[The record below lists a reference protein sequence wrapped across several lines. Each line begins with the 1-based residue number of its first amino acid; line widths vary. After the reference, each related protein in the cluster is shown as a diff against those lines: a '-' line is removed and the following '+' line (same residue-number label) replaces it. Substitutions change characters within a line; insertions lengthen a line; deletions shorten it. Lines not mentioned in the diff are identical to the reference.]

1 MSKLNNRFQTKLN
14 YKQAG
19 GTLLG
24 LIFGLIIGLAIAVVV
39 AIMITKTPTPFTNKA
54 AKADKPAD
62 AITTPVAPA
71 ASATGTDQLP
81 DPNKSLYG
89 NKDAAKEAAKAFTP
103 ANPANPA
110 IPPAPTDGSPAA
122 VSQAAE
128 KKLDAL
134 VAKAQEKPAPVVDKS
149 TADKAKKVAG
159 DIAEAKTKAAVADD
173 NYIYFLQVGAFREQN
188 EAESAKAKL
197 ALMGFE
203 AKISERQ
210 ADTGSLYRVRVGP
223 FNQLETMNRIR
234 GKLSDNGVNAAV
246 VRAAK

>member
-1 MSKLNNRFQTKLN
+1 MSKLNN
-14 YKQAG
+14 KQAG

-39 AIMITKTPTPFTNKA
+39 AIMITKTPTPFTNKP
-54 AKADKPAD
+54 AKTDKAPD
-62 AITTPVAPA
+62 AITAQTATPAAPA
-71 ASATGTDQLP
+71 APSNPDQLP

-89 NKDAAKEAAKAFTP
+89 NKDAAKEAAKAY
-103 ANPANPA
+103 A
-110 IPPAPTDGSPAA
+110 PPVPTAEGAAPSP
-122 VSQAAE
+122 AAE

-134 VAKAQEKPAPVVDKS
+134 VAKAQDKPAPIVDKS
-149 TADKAKKVAG
+149 TADKTKKAAG
-159 DIAEAKTKAAVADD
+159 DIAEAKTKATAADD
-173 NYIYFLQVGAFREQN
+173 NWIYFLQVGAFREQT
-188 EAESAKAKL
+188 EAENTKARL

-234 GKLSDNGVNAAV
+234 SKLSDNGVNAAV

>member
-1 MSKLNNRFQTKLN
+1 MSKLNN
-14 YKQAG
+14 KQAG

-39 AIMITKTPTPFTNKA
+39 AIMITKTPTPFTNKTT
-54 AKADKPAD
+54 KTDK
-62 AITTPVAPA
+62 TPEIATAPA
-71 ASATGTDQLP
+71 TSTSAAPSKDQLP

-103 ANPANPA
+103 TAPSADGT
-110 IPPAPTDGSPAA
+110 PPPSPAA
-122 VSQAAE
+122 E
-128 KKLDAL
+128 KQLDAL
-134 VAKAQEKPAPVVDKS
+134 VAKAQDSKSPPVVDKS
-149 TADKAKKVAG
+149 TADKTKKVAG
-159 DIAEAKTKAAVADD
+159 DIAEAKTKAAAADD
-173 NYIYFLQVGAFREQN
+173 NWIYFLQVGAFREQT
-188 EAESAKAKL
+188 EAESAKARL

>member
-1 MSKLNNRFQTKLN
+1 MSKLNN
-14 YKQAG
+14 KQAG

-39 AIMITKTPTPFTNKA
+39 AIMITKTPTPFTNKT
-54 AKADKPAD
+54 AKADKAPD
-62 AITTPVAPA
+62 AITAPTAAAPA
-71 ASATGTDQLP
+71 SPATAPSNADQLP

-89 NKDAAKEAAKAFTP
+89 NKDAAKEAAKAF
-103 ANPANPA
+103 A
-110 IPPAPTDGSPAA
+110 PPAPTAEGAPPTA
-122 VSQAAE
+122 AAE

-134 VAKAQEKPAPVVDKS
+134 VAKAQDKPAPIVDKS
-149 TADKAKKVAG
+149 IADKTKKVAG
-159 DIAEAKTKAAVADD
+159 DIAEAKTKAAAADD
-173 NYIYFLQVGAFREQN
+173 NWIYFLQVGAFREQA
-188 EAESAKAKL
+188 EAESAKARL

>member
-1 MSKLNNRFQTKLN
+1 MSKLNK
-14 YKQAG
+14 KQAG

-39 AIMITKTPTPFTNKA
+39 AIMITKTPTPFTNKT
-54 AKADKPAD
+54 AKTEKAPDT
-62 AITTPVAPA
+62 ITAPA
-71 ASATGTDQLP
+71 ATPAPAPSNPDQLP

-103 ANPANPA
+103 
-110 IPPAPTDGSPAA
+110 PPPGADGVPPN
-122 VSQAAE
+122 VAAE

-134 VAKAQEKPAPVVDKS
+134 VAKAQDKSAPVVDKS
-149 TADKAKKVAG
+149 TADKTKKVAG
-159 DIAEAKTKAAVADD
+159 DIAEAKSKATAADD
-173 NYIYFLQVGAFREQN
+173 NWIYFLQVGAFREQS
-188 EAESAKAKL
+188 EAESAKARL

>member
-1 MSKLNNRFQTKLN
+1 MSKLNK
-14 YKQAG
+14 KQAG

-39 AIMITKTPTPFTNKA
+39 AIMITKTPTPFTNKT
-54 AKADKPAD
+54 AKTDKAPD
-62 AITTPVAPA
+62 AITTPAATPAPA
-71 ASATGTDQLP
+71 PSSPDQLP

-103 ANPANPA
+103 
-110 IPPAPTDGSPAA
+110 PPPSADGVPPN
-122 VSQAAE
+122 VAAE

-134 VAKAQEKPAPVVDKS
+134 VAKAQDKSAPVVDKS
-149 TADKAKKVAG
+149 TADKTKKVAG
-159 DIAEAKTKAAVADD
+159 DIAEAKSKATAADD
-173 NYIYFLQVGAFREQN
+173 NWIYFLQVGAFREQT
-188 EAESAKAKL
+188 EAESAKARL

>member
-1 MSKLNNRFQTKLN
+1 MSKFIN
-14 YKQAG
+14 KQAG

-39 AIMITKTPTPFTNKA
+39 AIMITKTPTPFTNKTV
-54 AKADKPAD
+54 KADKPPE
-62 AITTPVAPA
+62 AITTPAAPA
-71 ASATGTDQLP
+71 AGGDQLP
-81 DPNKSLYG
+81 DPNKALYG
-89 NKDAAKEAAKAFTP
+89 NQSAAKEAAKAFTP
-103 ANPANPA
+103 PATPA
-110 IPPAPTDGSPAA
+110 LPPTDGTPAA

-134 VAKAQEKPAPVVDKS
+134 VAKSQDNKPAPVVDKS
-149 TADKAKKVAG
+149 TADKAKKLAG
-159 DIAEAKTKAAVADD
+159 DIAEAKTKAAAADD
-173 NYIYFLQVGAFREQN
+173 NWIYFLQVGAFREQN
-188 EAESAKAKL
+188 EAESAKARL

>member
-1 MSKLNNRFQTKLN
+1 MSKLNN
-14 YKQAG
+14 KQAG

-39 AIMITKTPTPFTNKA
+39 AIMITKTPTPFTNKT
-54 AKADKPAD
+54 AKTDK
-62 AITTPVAPA
+62 TPEVATAPA
-71 ASATGTDQLP
+71 ASTSAAPSNALP

-89 NKDAAKEAAKAFTP
+89 NKDAAKEAAKAFAP
-103 ANPANPA
+103 QA
-110 IPPAPTDGSPAA
+110 PAPALSADGTPPPS
-122 VSQAAE
+122 SAAE

-134 VAKAQEKPAPVVDKS
+134 VAKAQDSKSAPVVDKS
-149 TADKAKKVAG
+149 TADKTRKVAG
-159 DIAEAKTKAAVADD
+159 DIAEAKTKAAAGDD
-173 NYIYFLQVGAFREQN
+173 NWIYFLQVGAFREQT
-188 EAESAKAKL
+188 EAESAKARL

-203 AKISERQ
+203 ARISERQ
-210 ADTGSLYRVRVGP
+210 ADTGSLYRVRIGP

>member
-1 MSKLNNRFQTKLN
+1 MSKLNNKLHTKLN

-39 AIMITKTPTPFTNKA
+39 AIMITKTPTPFTNKTV
-54 AKADKPAD
+54 KADKPAD
-62 AITTPVAPA
+62 AITAPATPAAPA
-71 ASATGTDQLP
+71 AGTDQLP

-89 NKDAAKEAAKAFTP
+89 NKDAAKEAAKAFAP

-110 IPPAPTDGSPAA
+110 IPPTDGSPAA
-122 VSQAAE
+122 INQAAE

-149 TADKAKKVAG
+149 TADKTKKAAG
-159 DIAEAKTKAAVADD
+159 DIAEAKTKAAAADD
-173 NYIYFLQVGAFREQN
+173 NWIYFLQVGAFREQN

-223 FNQLETMNRIR
+223 FNQMETMNRIR

>member
-1 MSKLNNRFQTKLN
+1 MSKLNS
-14 YKQAG
+14 KQAG

-39 AIMITKTPTPFTNKA
+39 AIMITKTPTPFTNKT
-54 AKADKPAD
+54 AKADKPPE
-62 AITTPVAPA
+62 AITTPATPA
-71 ASATGTDQLP
+71 AVTDQLP

-103 ANPANPA
+103 ATPAVP
-110 IPPAPTDGSPAA
+110 PTDGTPAA
-122 VSQAAE
+122 INQAAE

-134 VAKAQEKPAPVVDKS
+134 VAKAQDKPAPIVDKS

-159 DIAEAKTKAAVADD
+159 DIAEAKTKAAAADD
-173 NYIYFLQVGAFREQN
+173 NWIYFLQVGAFREQN
-188 EAESAKAKL
+188 EAESAKARL

>member
-1 MSKLNNRFQTKLN
+1 MSKLNN
-14 YKQAG
+14 KQAG

-39 AIMITKTPTPFTNKA
+39 AIMITKTPTPFTNKTT
-54 AKADKPAD
+54 KADKAPD
-62 AITTPVAPA
+62 AITAPVASTPA
-71 ASATGTDQLP
+71 AGGDQLP

-89 NKDAAKEAAKAFTP
+89 NKDASKEAAKAF
-103 ANPANPA
+103 A
-110 IPPAPTDGSPAA
+110 PPAPDANPQAA
-122 VSQAAE
+122 VPPVSAE

-134 VAKAQEKPAPVVDKS
+134 VAKAQDKTAPIVDKS
-149 TADKAKKVAG
+149 TADKTKKAAG
-159 DIAEAKTKAAVADD
+159 DIAEAKTKAGADD
-173 NYIYFLQVGAFREQN
+173 NWIYFLQVGAFREQT
-188 EAESAKAKL
+188 EAESAKARL

-210 ADTGSLYRVRVGP
+210 ADTGSLYRVRIGP

>member
-1 MSKLNNRFQTKLN
+1 MSKFIN
-14 YKQAG
+14 KQAG

-39 AIMITKTPTPFTNKA
+39 AIMITKTPTPFTNKTV
-54 AKADKPAD
+54 KADKPPE
-62 AITTPVAPA
+62 AITAPATPAAPA
-71 ASATGTDQLP
+71 AAGGDQLP
-81 DPNKSLYG
+81 DPNKALYG
-89 NKDAAKEAAKAFTP
+89 NQNAAKEAAKAFTP
-103 ANPANPA
+103 PATPAVPPANGTPE
-110 IPPAPTDGSPAA
+110 A

-134 VAKAQEKPAPVVDKS
+134 VVKSQDKPAPVVDKS
-149 TADKAKKVAG
+149 TADKTKKVAG
-159 DIAEAKTKAAVADD
+159 DIAEAKTKAAAADD
-173 NYIYFLQVGAFREQN
+173 NWIYFLQVGAFREQN
-188 EAESAKAKL
+188 EAESAKARL

>member
-1 MSKLNNRFQTKLN
+1 MSKLNN
-14 YKQAG
+14 KQAG

-39 AIMITKTPTPFTNKA
+39 AIMITKTPTPFTNKTVKSD
-54 AKADKPAD
+54 KAPD
-62 AITTPVAPA
+62 AITTP
-71 ASATGTDQLP
+71 ASATPAAGADQLP

-89 NKDAAKEAAKAFTP
+89 NKDASKEAAKAF
-103 ANPANPA
+103 A
-110 IPPAPTDGSPAA
+110 PPAVDATAPVTVPP
-122 VSQAAE
+122 VSAAAE

-134 VAKAQEKPAPVVDKS
+134 VAKAQDKSAAVVDKS
-149 TADKAKKVAG
+149 IADKTKKAAG
-159 DIAEAKTKAAVADD
+159 DIAEAKTKAGADD
-173 NYIYFLQVGAFREQN
+173 NWIYFLQVGAFREQA
-188 EAESAKAKL
+188 EAENAKARL

-203 AKISERQ
+203 ARISERQ
-210 ADTGSLYRVRVGP
+210 ADTGSLYRVRIGP

>member
-1 MSKLNNRFQTKLN
+1 MSKLN
-14 YKQAG
+14 KQAG

-39 AIMITKTPTPFTNKA
+39 AIMITKTPTPFTNKTTKTD
-54 AKADKPAD
+54 KAPD
-62 AITTPVAPA
+62 AITAPA
-71 ASATGTDQLP
+71 TAAAPSDQLP

-89 NKDAAKEAAKAFTP
+89 NKDAAKEAAKAYT
-103 ANPANPA
+103 
-110 IPPAPTDGSPAA
+110 PPAPTADGMPPSP
-122 VSQAAE
+122 SAE

-134 VAKAQEKPAPVVDKS
+134 VAKAQESKSAPIVDKS
-149 TADKAKKVAG
+149 TADKTRKAAG

-173 NYIYFLQVGAFREQN
+173 NFIYFLQVGAFRDQS
-188 EAESAKAKL
+188 EAESAKARL

>member
-1 MSKLNNRFQTKLN
+1 MSKLNK
-14 YKQAG
+14 KQAG

-39 AIMITKTPTPFTNKA
+39 AIMITKTPTPFTNKT
-54 AKADKPAD
+54 AKTEKAPE
-62 AITTPVAPA
+62 AITAPA
-71 ASATGTDQLP
+71 PSNPDQLP

-103 ANPANPA
+103 
-110 IPPAPTDGSPAA
+110 PPPGADGVPPN
-122 VSQAAE
+122 VAAE

-134 VAKAQEKPAPVVDKS
+134 VAKAQDKSAPVVDKS
-149 TADKAKKVAG
+149 TADKTKKVAG
-159 DIAEAKTKAAVADD
+159 DIAEAKSKATAADD
-173 NYIYFLQVGAFREQN
+173 NWIYFLQVGAFREQS
-188 EAESAKAKL
+188 EAESAKARL

>member
-1 MSKLNNRFQTKLN
+1 MSKLNK
-14 YKQAG
+14 KQAG

-39 AIMITKTPTPFTNKA
+39 AIMITKTPTPFTNKT
-54 AKADKPAD
+54 AKTEKAPE
-62 AITTPVAPA
+62 AITAPA
-71 ASATGTDQLP
+71 ATPAPAPSNPDQLP

-103 ANPANPA
+103 
-110 IPPAPTDGSPAA
+110 PPPGADGVPPN
-122 VSQAAE
+122 VAAE

-134 VAKAQEKPAPVVDKS
+134 VAKAQEKSAPIVDKS
-149 TADKAKKVAG
+149 TADKTKKAAG
-159 DIAEAKTKAAVADD
+159 DIAEAKSKATAADD
-173 NYIYFLQVGAFREQN
+173 NWIYFLQVGAFREQS
-188 EAESAKAKL
+188 EAESAKARL

>member
-1 MSKLNNRFQTKLN
+1 MSKLNN
-14 YKQAG
+14 KQAG

-39 AIMITKTPTPFTNKA
+39 AIMITKTPTPFTNKTT
-54 AKADKPAD
+54 KTDK
-62 AITTPVAPA
+62 TPEVATAPA
-71 ASATGTDQLP
+71 ASTSAAPSNALP

-89 NKDAAKEAAKAFTP
+89 NKDAAKEAAKAFAP
-103 ANPANPA
+103 QA
-110 IPPAPTDGSPAA
+110 PAPALSADGTPPPS
-122 VSQAAE
+122 SAAE

-134 VAKAQEKPAPVVDKS
+134 VAKAQDSKSAPVVDKS
-149 TADKAKKVAG
+149 TADKTRKVAG
-159 DIAEAKTKAAVADD
+159 DIAEAKTKAAAGDD
-173 NYIYFLQVGAFREQN
+173 NWIYFLQVGAFREQT
-188 EAESAKAKL
+188 EAESAKARL

-203 AKISERQ
+203 ARISERQ
-210 ADTGSLYRVRVGP
+210 ADTGSLYRVRIGP